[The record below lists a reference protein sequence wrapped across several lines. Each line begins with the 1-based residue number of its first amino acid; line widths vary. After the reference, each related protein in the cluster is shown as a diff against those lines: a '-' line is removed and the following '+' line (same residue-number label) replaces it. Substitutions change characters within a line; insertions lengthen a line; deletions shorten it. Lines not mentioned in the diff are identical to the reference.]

1 MPAPASRW
9 ARYAAPAA
17 FLLAVTIAV
26 LLVRSAIHG
35 EPGTTTTTT
44 PAPTVVR
51 KQFYRVRAG
60 DTLTS
65 IARRFH
71 VSVARLEQLNPR
83 VRSTSLFIGQR
94 IRVG

>member
-1 MPAPASRW
+1 VPAPGSRW

-26 LLVRSAIHG
+26 LLVRSAIRDDSG
-35 EPGTTTTTT
+35 STTTSP
-44 PAPTVVR
+44 PAATVVR
-51 KQFYRVRAG
+51 KHFYRVRAG

-65 IARRFH
+65 IARRFD
-71 VSVARLEQLNPR
+71 VSVARLARLNPR

>member
-1 MPAPASRW
+1 MPSPGPRW

-26 LLVRSAIHG
+26 LLVRSAVRD
-35 EPGTTTTTT
+35 ESPSSTST
-44 PAPTVVR
+44 AAVTVVR
-51 KQFYRVRAG
+51 KHFYRVRAG

-71 VSVARLEQLNPR
+71 VSVARLEKLNPR